1 MGIRCV
7 YGGCVLFV
15 RICVC
20 APICVYVGVW
30 VYGCV
35 GACACMCVRSVE
47 MTE

>member
-7 YGGCVLFV
+7 YGGCVLCV
-15 RICVC
+15 R
-20 APICVYVGVW
+20 ICVYVGVW